1 MSLAIR
7 LRRSVVVVGAAA
19 LTAVMGW
26 SGSASAQ
33 NLRLVANWGKGIY
46 STDYMIKWI
55 ESFNASNG
63 AKSAKIQITF
73 VGGPEATPATEQL
86 TALRNGVF
94 DMMFGAAGYYV
105 GAVPEGFVF
114 YGTQLTPMAA
124 RKNGGLDLL
133 AQIWTKKANA
143 HPLGWVAAGV
153 GYHIWLVNEPKLKA
167 DGTPDLAGLK
177 IRSSGLYKPWLDS
190 MGATNV
196 MIPAPDIYGA
206 LERKI
211 VDGAA
216 WPGLGITDLGFEKFV
231 HYRIDPPVWQF
242 DNMLWINANKWKS
255 LSKAAQDA
263 LNASVM
269 KLEEDAY
276 NYYASLVAAERAK
289 TDKAG
294 VKSFM
299 LKGEAAKKYVSMAEA
314 LQWGQIKSKAPENYE
329 ALRAKFAASK

>member
-1 MSLAIR
+1 MSALVYS
-7 LRRSVVVVGAAA
+7 RRFAAAAGAAF
-19 LTAVMGW
+19 LTVAVAW
-26 SGSASAQ
+26 SGPAAAQ
-33 NLRLVANWGKGIY
+33 NLRLVANWAKGIY
-46 STDYMIKWI
+46 STDYMVKWI
-55 ESFNASNG
+55 EGFNASDA
-63 AKSAKIQITF
+63 AKKANVQMTF
-73 VGGPEATPATEQL
+73 AGGPEVTPANEQL

-114 YGTQLTPMAA
+114 YGTQLTPMEA

-133 AQIWTKKANA
+133 AQIWAKKANA
-143 HPLGWVAAGV
+143 HALGWVAAGV

-167 DGTPDLAGLK
+167 DGTPDLTGLK

-231 HYRIDPPVWQF
+231 RYRIDPPVWQF
-242 DNMLWINANKWKS
+242 DNMVWINANKWKS

-263 LNASVM
+263 LNASVA
-269 KLEEDAY
+269 KLEEDAF
-276 NYYASLVAAERAK
+276 NYYGSLVAAERAK

-294 VKSFM
+294 VKSFA
-299 LKGEAAKKYVSMAEA
+299 LKGDAAKKYMSVAEA
-314 LQWGQIKSKAPENYE
+314 LQWEEIKKKAPDNYE
-329 ALRAKFAASK
+329 ALRAKFGPK

>member
-1 MSLAIR
+1 MSVANR
-7 LRRSVVVVGAAA
+7 LRRVAVAAGAAA
-19 LTAVMGW
+19 LTAILAWGAP
-26 SGSASAQ
+26 ASAQ

-55 ESFNASNG
+55 ESFNAG
-63 AKSAKIQITF
+63 DAAKNAKVQIAF

-114 YGTQLTPMAA
+114 YGTQLSPMAA

-143 HPLGWVAAGV
+143 HALGWVAAGV
-153 GYHIWLVNEPKLKA
+153 GYHIWLVSEPKLKA

-206 LERKI
+206 LERRI

-231 HYRIDPPVWQF
+231 RYRIDPPVWQF
-242 DNMLWINANKWKS
+242 DNMVWINADKWKS

-263 LNASVM
+263 LNASVA
-269 KLEEDAY
+269 KLEEDAFK
-276 NYYASLVAAERAK
+276 YYGGLVAAERAK

-299 LKGEAAKKYVSMAEA
+299 LRGDAAKKYASVAEA
-314 LQWGQIKSKAPENYE
+314 LQWEQIKSKAPENYE
-329 ALRAKFAASK
+329 ALRAKFATAK